1 MFRMKKFILFLL
13 MVSFFCL
20 QVGYAQITDVRAE
33 LDKLN
38 RRIDIYY
45 NLQAKGEKYDK
56 FEIELYLSED
66 GGETF
71 ERKLEY
77 VTGQYGKNVTPG
89 LNKKMVWLYFKEMP
103 EFTGKD
109 IAFKVKAKVDLAA
122 KEARI
127 LSLGGPKEALYS
139 AILPGWG
146 DYKVRDGKRWQF
158 FTIGAISYAL
168 VGSGLYLR
176 SRSRDNFDKVGRA
189 TSASEVDN
197 LISRADGQNTTSTV
211 LINTGIA
218 IWAADLTLALLKGLK
233 NQKAQRKIQQGKVST
248 SLRILYNPYANRPMF
263 GLNFKF

>member
-1 MFRMKKFILFLL
+1 MKKFILFLL
-13 MVSFFCL
+13 IMIHYGFGESY
-20 QVGYAQITDVRAE
+20 GQITDVRAE

-45 NLQAKGEKYDK
+45 NLQARGEKYDK

-66 GGETF
+66 SGKTF
-71 ERKLEY
+71 TRKLEY
-77 VTGQYGKNVTPG
+77 VSGQYGKNVSSG
-89 LNKKMVWLYFKEMP
+89 LNKKMVWLYFQEMP
-103 EFTGKD
+103 EFTGQG

-146 DYKVRDGKRWQF
+146 DYKVRNGKRWQF
-158 FTIGAISYAL
+158 FLIGATSYAL

-176 SRSRDNFDKVGRA
+176 SRSRSNFNRVSNST
-189 TSASEVDN
+189 TSAEVDN
-197 LISRADGQNTTSTV
+197 LINRANSQNTSSTV
-211 LINTGIA
+211 LINTGLA
-218 IWAADLTLALLKGLK
+218 IWVADVTLALIRGLK
-233 NQKAQRKIQQGKVST
+233 NRKAQRRIQNKDTST
-248 SLRILYNPYANRPMF
+248 SLRILYDPISNRPMF